1 MAYIKNLKQ
10 GNEIIYPVT
19 TVDAVLNGY
28 GDSVSSLLDNL
39 ADDIQDVDNTLIVNM
54 TYDSNEDAYACSKT
68 QAQILAAYNDGKAI
82 FARIVTNGGNEIMSG
97 MILPLV
103 YVGSNDCIYF
113 ETGSR
118 GVRMQLYADWGDTY
132 YDESTV
138 DLATYSQVSN
148 KANINSPTFTGTPKA
163 PTPSSSDNSTNLAT
177 TAFVKTAI
185 SGKQDK
191 LVSGTNIKTI
201 NNNSIVG
208 SGNLTISASDP
219 TIINDMTSSTTF
231 NQAMAPNVVY
241 IVGSTSNP
249 VTSFTITSLTSTGN
263 DAEYY
268 QAIIYCG
275 SNMSFT
281 RPATVKMGDNRS
293 LPTFFSNTVFEINIF
308 QNILTFTYT
317 DLS

>member
-1 MAYIKNLKQ
+1 MKIKLTN
-10 GNEIIYPVT
+10 NEPFQIN
-19 TVDAVLNGY
+19 A
-28 GDSVSSLLDNL
+28 
-39 ADDIQDVDNTLIVNM
+39 LIN
-54 TYDSNEDAYACSKT
+54 N
-68 QAQILAAYNDGKAI
+68 
-82 FARIVTNGGNEIMSG
+82 
-97 MILPLV
+97 
-103 YVGSNDCIYF
+103 
-113 ETGSR
+113 
-118 GVRMQLYADWGDTY
+118 
-132 YDESTV
+132 
-138 DLATYSQVSN
+138 
-148 KANINSPTFTGTPKA
+148 TPKVIDVV
-163 PTPSSSDNSTNLAT
+163 SD
-177 TAFVKTAI
+177 I
-185 SGKQDK
+185 EGKQDK
-191 LVSGTNIKTI
+191 LVSGINIKTINNTSLLGNGDITVQTELVSGVDVKTI

-317 DLS
+317 NLS